1 MSGGINGPGPQSG
14 ATIEIDTDESNN
26 VTGQLTIM
34 YTSAPTCIDSFTG
47 TRDPNG

>member
-1 MSGGINGPGPQSG
+1 
-14 ATIEIDTDESNN
+14 

-34 YTSAPTCIDSFTG
+34 YTAGGTCIDSFTG